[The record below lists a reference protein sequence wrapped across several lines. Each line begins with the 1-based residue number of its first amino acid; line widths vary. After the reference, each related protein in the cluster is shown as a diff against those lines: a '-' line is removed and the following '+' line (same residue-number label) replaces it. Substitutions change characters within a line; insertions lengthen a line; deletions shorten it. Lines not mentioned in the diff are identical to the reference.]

1 MFPVPWRL
9 GQHLT
14 PAGANGLEAQI
25 HSSVKPP
32 KGKVEILFDSASA
45 CAHAQRFC
53 VRTAQVS
60 LHPRACPKFR
70 QARCVRP
77 PATVV
82 SQIGDI
88 GFFAHVEI
96 NL

>member
-1 MFPVPWRL
+1 M
-9 GQHLT
+9 
-14 PAGANGLEAQI
+14 PAGANGLEVQI

-32 KGKVEILFDSASA
+32 RGKVEILFDSARVR
-45 CAHAQRFC
+45 AHAQRFC

-60 LHPRACPKFR
+60 LHPWACPKLR

-77 PATVV
+77 PATAV

-88 GFFAHVEI
+88 GFS
-96 NL
+96 LMSKSTSKLSKYQ